1 MNRDE
6 TPGLWLSGQAW
17 IERGG
22 EAMKPEIDWE
32 EYEKRVSELESE
44 GLDRSD
50 AQSVVDAE
58 MMQEWKPQD

>member
-1 MNRDE
+1 
-6 TPGLWLSGQAW
+6 
-17 IERGG
+17 
-22 EAMKPEIDWE
+22 MKPEIDWE